1 MIVVDSNIIA
11 YLMIPSDRTKEV
23 EKLLLKDSEW
33 IAPLLW
39 RSEFRNI
46 LTLYM
51 KQSQMSLILAEQTIA
66 RAENLLSEREYGVLS
81 SDVLALT
88 YEKSLSAYDAEYV
101 VLAINFGVPL
111 ITVDKK
117 LLKEAS
123 EYAVSPSKYLNV
135 N

>member
-11 YLMIPSDRTKEV
+11 YLMIPSDRTKEI

>member
-81 SDVLALT
+81 SDVLVLT

>member
-11 YLMIPSDRTKEV
+11 YLMIPSDRTKEI

-81 SDVLALT
+81 SDVLVLT

-123 EYAVSPSKYLNV
+123 EYAVSPTKYLNV

>member
-11 YLMIPSDRTKEV
+11 YLMIPSDRTKEI

-33 IAPLLW
+33 ITPLLW

-117 LLKEAS
+117 LLKQAS
-123 EYAVSPSKYLNV
+123 EYAVSPTKYLNV

>member
-11 YLMIPSDRTKEV
+11 YLMIPGDRTKEV

-51 KQSQMSLILAEQTIA
+51 KQSQMSLVLAEQTIA
-66 RAENLLSEREYGVLS
+66 RAENLLREREYGVLS
-81 SDVLALT
+81 SDVLVLT

-123 EYAVSPSKYLNV
+123 EYAVSLSKYLNV

>member
-11 YLMIPSDRTKEV
+11 YLMIPSDRTKEI

-117 LLKEAS
+117 LLKQAS
-123 EYAVSPSKYLNV
+123 EYAVSPTKYLNV

>member
-1 MIVVDSNIIA
+1 MIVIDSNIIA
-11 YLMIPSDRTKEV
+11 YLMIPGDRTKEV

-51 KQSQMSLILAEQTIA
+51 KQSQMSVILAEQTIA
-66 RAENLLSEREYGVLS
+66 RAENLLSEREYGFLS
-81 SDVLALT
+81 SDVLVLT

>member
-51 KQSQMSLILAEQTIA
+51 KQSQMSLVLAEQTIA

-81 SDVLALT
+81 SDVLVLT

-123 EYAVSPSKYLNV
+123 EYAVSPTKYLNV

>member
-11 YLMIPSDRTKEV
+11 YLMIPSDRTKEI

-81 SDVLALT
+81 SDVLVLT

>member
-11 YLMIPSDRTKEV
+11 YLMIPGDRTKEV
-23 EKLLLKDSEW
+23 EKILLKDSEW

-81 SDVLALT
+81 SDVLVLT

>member
-11 YLMIPSDRTKEV
+11 YLMIPSDRTKEI

-39 RSEFRNI
+39 RKEFRNI

-81 SDVLALT
+81 SDVLVLT

>member
-11 YLMIPSDRTKEV
+11 YLMIPSDRTKEI

-123 EYAVSPSKYLNV
+123 EYAVSPTKYLNV

>member
-11 YLMIPSDRTKEV
+11 YLMIPGDRTKEV

-81 SDVLALT
+81 SDVLVLT

-123 EYAVSPSKYLNV
+123 EYAVSPTKYLNV

>member
-11 YLMIPSDRTKEV
+11 YLMIPGDRTKEV

-46 LTLYM
+46 LTMYM
-51 KQSQMSLILAEQTIA
+51 KQSQMSLVLAEQTIA
-66 RAENLLSEREYGVLS
+66 RAEKLLSEREYGVLS

-88 YEKSLSAYDAEYV
+88 YEKSLSAYDAEYI

-117 LLKEAS
+117 ILKEAP
-123 EYAVSPSKYLNV
+123 EYAVSPVKYLNV

>member
-1 MIVVDSNIIA
+1 MIVIDSNIIA
-11 YLMIPSDRTKEV
+11 YLMIPSDRTKEI

-33 IAPLLW
+33 ITPLLW

-81 SDVLALT
+81 SDVLVLT

>member
-1 MIVVDSNIIA
+1 MIVIDSNIIA
-11 YLMIPSDRTKEV
+11 YLMIPSDRTKEI

-33 IAPLLW
+33 ITPLLW

-66 RAENLLSEREYGVLS
+66 RAENLLSEREYGFLS
-81 SDVLALT
+81 SDVLVLT

>member
-33 IAPLLW
+33 ITPLLW

-123 EYAVSPSKYLNV
+123 EYAVSPTKYLNV

>member
-11 YLMIPSDRTKEV
+11 YLMIPGVRTKEV

-46 LTLYM
+46 ITMYM
-51 KQSQMSLILAEQTIA
+51 KQSQMSLVLAEQTIA
-66 RAENLLSEREYGVLS
+66 RAEKLLSEREYSVLS

-88 YEKSLSAYDAEYV
+88 YETSLSAYDAEYV
-101 VLAINFGVPL
+101 VLAINFGVSL

-117 LLKEAS
+117 LLKEVS
-123 EYAVSPSKYLNV
+123 EYAVSPTQFLKV

>member
-11 YLMIPSDRTKEV
+11 YLMIPSDRTKEI

-101 VLAINFGVPL
+101 VLAINFGVHL

>member
-33 IAPLLW
+33 ITPLLW

-51 KQSQMSLILAEQTIA
+51 KQSQMSLVLAEQTIA

-123 EYAVSPSKYLNV
+123 EYAVSPTKYLNV

>member
-11 YLMIPSDRTKEV
+11 YLMIPSDRTKEI

-33 IAPLLW
+33 ITPLLW

-81 SDVLALT
+81 SDVLVLT

>member
-1 MIVVDSNIIA
+1 MIVIDSNIIA
-11 YLMIPSDRTKEV
+11 YLMIPSDRTKEI

-66 RAENLLSEREYGVLS
+66 RAENLLSEREYGFLS
-81 SDVLALT
+81 SDVLVLT

>member
-1 MIVVDSNIIA
+1 MIVIDSNIIA
-11 YLMIPSDRTKEV
+11 YLMIPSDRTKEI

-81 SDVLALT
+81 SDVLVLT

>member
-81 SDVLALT
+81 SDVLVLT

-123 EYAVSPSKYLNV
+123 EYAVSPTKYLNV

>member
-11 YLMIPSDRTKEV
+11 YLMIPSDRTKEI

-51 KQSQMSLILAEQTIA
+51 KQSQMSLVLAEQTIA

-81 SDVLALT
+81 SAVLALT

-123 EYAVSPSKYLNV
+123 EYAVSPTKYLNV

>member
-11 YLMIPSDRTKEV
+11 YLMIPGDRTKEV

-81 SDVLALT
+81 SDVLVLT

-101 VLAINFGVPL
+101 VMAINFGVPL

>member
-11 YLMIPSDRTKEV
+11 YLMIPGDRTKEV

-81 SDVLALT
+81 SDVLVLT

>member
-51 KQSQMSLILAEQTIA
+51 KQSQMSMVLAEQTIA
-66 RAENLLSEREYGVLS
+66 RAENLLREREYGVLS
-81 SDVLALT
+81 SDVLVLT
-88 YEKSLSAYDAEYV
+88 YEKSLSAFDAEYV

>member
-117 LLKEAS
+117 LLKQAS
-123 EYAVSPSKYLNV
+123 EYAVSPTKYLNV

>member
-11 YLMIPSDRTKEV
+11 YLMIPGDRTKEV

-51 KQSQMSLILAEQTIA
+51 KQSQMSLILAEQTIV

-81 SDVLALT
+81 SDVLVLT

>member
-1 MIVVDSNIIA
+1 MIVIDSNIIA
-11 YLMIPSDRTKEV
+11 YLMIPGDRTKEV

-51 KQSQMSLILAEQTIA
+51 KQSQMSVILAEQTIA

-81 SDVLALT
+81 SDVLVLT